1 LGAEKGRRIFEFF
14 VLRFYLVAIG
24 VPILSESLLSR
35 FIALGFLP
43 GAS

>member
-24 VPILSESLLSR
+24 VPILSAALFRGCLTKAIVFGLL
-35 FIALGFLP
+35 
-43 GAS
+43 